1 MMSVIDLDKLI
12 TEADKVGI
20 RTDTGIHIMGGVGSG
35 KTDTELKDFVPK
47 Q

>member
-1 MMSVIDLDKLI
+1 MSVIDLDKLI

-20 RTDTGIHIMGGVGSG
+20 RTDTGIHIMGGIGSK
-35 KTDTELKDFVPK
+35 KTDIELKDFVPK